1 MCRAEAP
8 GVEQF
13 ARQHADQFS
22 VVGLGTQDDARQA
35 KQFVERYKLTHT
47 MLWDE
52 SFESWLQL
60 GVRGQPAGM
69 LFAADG
75 TLIGRWSGPIPED
88 DVLKAL
94 GTS

>member
-1 MCRAEAP
+1 
-8 GVEQF
+8 
-13 ARQHADQFS
+13 
-22 VVGLGTQDDARQA
+22 VGLGTQDDARQA
-35 KQFVERYKLTHT
+35 RQFVERYELEHT

-75 TLIGRWSGPIPED
+75 TLIDRWSGPIPEGE
-88 DVLKAL
+88 VLEAL
-94 GTS
+94 GIG

>member
-13 ARQHADQFS
+13 ARQHADRLR

-35 KQFVERYKLTHT
+35 RQFVERYELTHT

-52 SFESWLQL
+52 SFESWIEL

-75 TLIGRWSGPIPED
+75 TLLGRWSGAIPED
-88 DVLKAL
+88 EVLEQIGAA
-94 GTS
+94 